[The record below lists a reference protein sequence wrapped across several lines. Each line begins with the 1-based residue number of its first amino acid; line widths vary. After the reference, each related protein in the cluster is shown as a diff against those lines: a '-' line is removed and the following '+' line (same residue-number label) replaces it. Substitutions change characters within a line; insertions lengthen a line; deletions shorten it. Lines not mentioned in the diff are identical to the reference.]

1 MESGFC
7 HLWRI
12 NRIGGMILEH
22 KLRCAAGVS
31 TVKTGGIVLYSQ
43 PGDTSNTQ
51 TSYSIRIPTGVTS
64 IAGLAIGAGGGGG
77 GCSSGASASA
87 GGGGGGALSYTN
99 NISVTPG
106 ETLTVK
112 IPNQADNGSTA
123 GTAGL
128 NGLSAQL
135 LRSATVLLSAVG
147 GSGSLGR
154 TSTTASAGG
163 AGGAAA
169 SGVGTTKYSG
179 GAGGAGIASTDQG
192 GGGGGAAGY
201 AGNGGA
207 GGTAGG
213 SGSPGLGGG
222 GGGGASYLNTVIG
235 GSGGGTLW
243 YGAHYGGGGGTSS
256 ATQTIL
262 NGKLGSSLGGTESIL
277 ISPTVGENTENNMGM
292 PGGGG
297 AGASSGGSTSFS
309 GMQGAG
315 GAARIIW
322 GSNLDFSNWSSSGAY
337 NNIFFSGYTTSST
350 NTITMPPVELGDTVT
365 IIDFA
370 VNNTGAPTAVTPAG
384 FTLRLNTTSGTRRL
398 TTYTRQILSASETG
412 TALTGANGTS
422 SNAKFAIVISGK
434 YGASYS
440 PRGTDTVGNGAIN
453 AATAYSYTYTDSSID
468 GFAEGSTVGF
478 LFFNSTDA
486 INPGV
491 SMIYPDSITLP
502 GPNRST
508 YVMLSPYPQT
518 TTEFNITVS
527 TSNLGTNTYNFWTT
541 KFF

>member
-1 MESGFC
+1 
-7 HLWRI
+7 
-12 NRIGGMILEH
+12 MILEH
-22 KLRCAAGVS
+22 KLRCVAGVS
-31 TVKTGGIVLYSQ
+31 KVITGGIVLYSQ
-43 PGDTSNTQ
+43 PGATSNTQ

-64 IAGLAIGAGGGGG
+64 IAGLVIAAGGGGG

-106 ETLTVK
+106 ETLTVI

-123 GTAGL
+123 GTAGRD
-128 NGLSAQL
+128 GLSAQL
-135 LRSATVLLSAVG
+135 LRSATVLLSADG

-154 TSTTASAGG
+154 TSTTASPGG
-163 AGGAAA
+163 AGGVAA

-179 GAGGAGIASTDQG
+179 GAGGAGIAATDQG

-213 SGSPGLGGG
+213 SGSAGSGGG
-222 GGGGASYLNTVIG
+222 GGGGASYLSTVIG

-243 YGAHYGGGGGTSS
+243 YGLGPNGAGGTNS

-262 NGKLGSSLGGTESIL
+262 NGKLGSSLGGAESIL
-277 ISPTVGENTENNMGM
+277 ITPTVAENTENNMGM

-297 AGASSGGSTSFS
+297 GGASSGGSTSFS
-309 GMQGAG
+309 GMRGGG
-315 GAARIIW
+315 GAARILW
-322 GSNLDFSNWSSSGAY
+322 GSNLNFGSNSTMSS
-337 NNIFFSGYTTSST
+337 NKIFFSGYTTSST

-478 LFFNSTDA
+478 LFFNSTGA

-508 YVMLSPYPQT
+508 YVMISPYPQT

-527 TSNLGTNTYNFWTT
+527 TSSLGTNTYNFWTT